1 MTTNLLGQEIPKGE
15 GVAVGT
21 LEEYIVATEEHF
33 EKKGEVSDARD
44 LFAGAINA
52 TRSEIKDP
60 ECKCDLFSIA
70 WEMVQKDKDRQNW
83 GEEPVFCKLAL
94 QIVDELTARGSWSI
108 EDIKNLNLDT
118 LVVAMNIFHSFV
130 YNDGNLEGFKP
141 RDVSA
146 FVGQVVG
153 CLRDKTEGESSLEL
167 DRLYYIQVALGYM
180 MYPLL
185 APLFEFQDSA
195 LADYLTFFLPLKIC
209 DSFRIIGPNFIDKVT
224 LRPGILDRYP
234 DLAEVLRQFYIRDSE
249 VDQEKPWYNLDPCE
263 KHVLNLLW
271 QDKRKIPEAI
281 KRRLKLPAR
290 E

>member
-1 MTTNLLGQEIPKGE
+1 
-15 GVAVGT
+15 
-21 LEEYIVATEEHF
+21 
-33 EKKGEVSDARD
+33 
-44 LFAGAINA
+44 
-52 TRSEIKDP
+52 
-60 ECKCDLFSIA
+60 
-70 WEMVQKDKDRQNW
+70 
-83 GEEPVFCKLAL
+83 
-94 QIVDELTARGSWSI
+94 
-108 EDIKNLNLDT
+108 
-118 LVVAMNIFHSFV
+118 MNIFHSFV
-130 YNDGNLEGFKP
+130 YNDGDIKGFEP

-146 FVGQVVG
+146 FVSQVVG
-153 CLRDKTEGESSLEL
+153 CLRAQSERKLNLER